1 MPARRSRTLNWLDSL
16 HRIAERQGP
25 IEITLDHSGGAHEGD
40 PTSRN
45 LIWRVR
51 IVEVTKDSLVV
62 EQPVAVG
69 APIALREGLPIVG
82 IMSVGQNRWM
92 FHTQILE
99 ACRGGRSMSPA
110 YRLAMPS
117 KVERCQRRNFYRIS
131 TAALSL
137 PPVEMGLILDLD
149 EARLVEEAC
158 RAEINRMIDS
168 GIAGKVGAHTAPM
181 APPLGDQ
188 CTAHM
193 VNLGGGGV
201 GLAIT
206 RDDAHLAD
214 TSKHLWLSIDLSPE
228 VPAQL
233 GVIAR
238 VRHTHA
244 EPGGPVYA
252 GLSFDFASDG
262 RHEKFVASLLTRFVA
277 EVQREM
283 IADASD
289 ATATGQ

>member
-25 IEITLDHSGGAHEGD
+25 IEVTLDHSGGAHEDD

-51 IVEVTKDSLVV
+51 VVELREDSILI

-69 APIALREGLPIVG
+69 TPIALREGLPIVG

-92 FHTQILE
+92 FHTRILE
-99 ACRGGRSMSPA
+99 ACRAGRSMSPA

-131 TAALSL
+131 TATLSL
-137 PPVEMGLILDLD
+137 PPVEMGMILDLD

-158 RAEINRMIDS
+158 RADINRMIDS
-168 GIAGKVGAHTAPM
+168 GIMGRVGAHPAPM
-181 APPLGDQ
+181 SPPLGDQ
-188 CTAHM
+188 CTAHL

-201 GLAIT
+201 GLAIAQ
-206 RDDAHLAD
+206 DDAHLAD
-214 TSKHLWLSIDLSPE
+214 TSKHLWLSIDMCPE
-228 VPAQL
+228 VPAPL
-233 GVIAR
+233 GVVAR
-238 VRHTHA
+238 IRHTHA
-244 EPGGPVYA
+244 EPGGPIYA
-252 GLSFDFASDG
+252 GLSFDFAPDG
-262 RHEKFVASLLTRFVA
+262 RHEKFVAGLLSRFVA

-283 IADASD
+283 ITDATDAS
-289 ATATGQ
+289 ASAR